1 MVMVYSTYGEIGDS
15 WLLFYQHY
23 MLLLCTETVSKNID
37 RYLTISMFAG
47 TFPLS
52 LMLKNPRSFFD
63 ISKPKLWFDV
73 ICASIPLS
81 IEHF

>member
-23 MLLLCTETVSKNID
+23 MLLLCTETVSKNLD
-37 RYLTISMFAG
+37 KYLTISMFAG
-47 TFPLS
+47 TLPV
-52 LMLKNPRSFFD
+52 NPFID
-63 ISKPKLWFDV
+63 VEKSKKYFWHCQTEVV
-73 ICASIPLS
+73 ICKSIPLS